1 MVFHNGEVVDVDV
14 RQMIE
19 SITREILQSM
29 SIPQVKKPK
38 WLFIFC
44 DSTAHESFADQFIAL
59 QNHGICHDILF
70 LDGETSSWLGMHRIE
85 CTGAGKIIA
94 TDEYAPAPL
103 ELPKEYDGIVIP
115 EIDLDNAARVVT
127 GLKGTIKAEIIF
139 SALVLGKAVLVGED
153 GPGMKRSDRRCLKT
167 LTLPGPYQKLFQRHV
182 NEMKELG
189 IEFMAQK
196 GLAASII
203 RKSRA
208 SQQEAALAL
217 PHQDTQGQQP
227 AAVKLLTADWV
238 KSQSDFPDQK
248 LVLRQGAIVSP
259 LAMDLLK
266 EKGIAVHYV
275 R

>member
-1 MVFHNGEVVDVDV
+1 MDV

-29 SIPQVKKPK
+29 STPQEKKPK

-44 DSTAHESFADQFIAL
+44 DSTAHEAFTDQFIAL

-85 CTGAGKIIA
+85 CAGAGKIIA

-115 EIDLDNAARVVT
+115 EIDLDNAARVVA
-127 GLKGTIKAEIIF
+127 GLKGSIKAEVIF
-139 SALVLGKAVLVGED
+139 SALVLGKPVLVGED
-153 GPGMKRSDRRCLKT
+153 VPGIKRSDRRCLKA
-167 LTLPGPYQKLFQRHV
+167 LSLPGPYQKLFQRHV
-182 NEMKELG
+182 NDMKELG
-189 IEFMAQK
+189 IEFAAQK
-196 GLAASII
+196 GLADAII
-203 RKSRA
+203 RKNRVS
-208 SQQEAALAL
+208 L
-217 PHQDTQGQQP
+217 PNHEPGSGGQQP
-227 AAVKLLTADWV
+227 VTAKLLTADWV
-238 KSQSDFPDQK
+238 KAQSEFTEDK

-266 EKGIAVHYV
+266 EKGVAVRYV

>member
-1 MVFHNGEVVDVDV
+1 MDV

-29 SIPQVKKPK
+29 SIPQEKKPK

-59 QNHGICHDILF
+59 QNHGICHDLLF
-70 LDGETSSWLGMHRIE
+70 LDGETSSWLGMNRIE
-85 CTGAGKIIA
+85 CGGAGKIIA
-94 TDEYAPAPL
+94 ADEYAPAPL

-115 EIDLDNAARVVT
+115 EIDLDNAARVVA

-139 SALVLGKAVLVGED
+139 SALILGKPVLVGED
-153 GPGMKRSDRRCLKT
+153 VPGIKRSDRRCLKT
-167 LTLPGPYQKLFQRHV
+167 LTLPGPYQKLFLRHV
-182 NEMKELG
+182 NDMKELG
-189 IEFMAQK
+189 IEFAPQH

-203 RKSRA
+203 RMNRA
-208 SQQEAALAL
+208 SRQAAELAS
-217 PHQDTQGQQP
+217 PHQDGQGRQP
-227 AAVKLLTADWV
+227 AAVKLLTAEWV
-238 KSQSDFPDQK
+238 RAQTDFPDST
-248 LVLRQGAIVSP
+248 LVLRQGAIISP

-266 EKGIAVHYV
+266 EKGIRVHYV

>member
-1 MVFHNGEVVDVDV
+1 MNV

-29 SIPQVKKPK
+29 STPQEKKPK

-44 DSTAHESFADQFIAL
+44 DSTAHEVFTDQFIAL

-85 CTGAGKIIA
+85 CAGAGKIIA

-115 EIDLDNAARVVT
+115 EIDLDNAARVVA
-127 GLKGTIKAEIIF
+127 GLKGSIKAEIIF
-139 SALVLGKAVLVGED
+139 SALVLGKPVLVGED
-153 GPGMKRSDRRCLKT
+153 VPGIKRSDRRCLKT
-167 LTLPGPYQKLFQRHV
+167 LSLPGPYQKLFQRRV
-182 NEMKELG
+182 NDMKELG
-189 IEFMAQK
+189 IEFAAQK
-196 GLAASII
+196 GLADVII
-203 RKSRA
+203 RKKKA
-208 SQQEAALAL
+208 SQQATTFALHNHE
-217 PHQDTQGQQP
+217 PGSEGQQP
-227 AAVKLLTADWV
+227 VLAKLLTADWV
-238 KSQSDFPDQK
+238 KAQSEFTEDK

-266 EKGIAVHYV
+266 EKGVAVHYV

>member
-1 MVFHNGEVVDVDV
+1 MDV

-29 SIPQVKKPK
+29 SIPQEKKPK

-44 DSTAHESFADQFIAL
+44 DSTAHEAFTDQFIAL

-85 CTGAGKIIA
+85 CAGAGKIIA

-115 EIDLDNAARVVT
+115 EIDLDNAARVVA
-127 GLKGTIKAEIIF
+127 GLKGSIKAEIIF
-139 SALVLGKAVLVGED
+139 SALVLGKPVLVGED
-153 GPGMKRSDRRCLKT
+153 VPGIKRSDRRCLKT
-167 LTLPGPYQKLFQRHV
+167 LSLPGPYQKLFQRHV
-182 NEMKELG
+182 NDMKELG
-189 IEFMAQK
+189 IEFAAQK
-196 GLAASII
+196 GLADAII
-203 RKSRA
+203 RKNRA
-208 SQQEAALAL
+208 SL
-217 PHQDTQGQQP
+217 PNHEPVSGGQQP
-227 AAVKLLTADWV
+227 VTAKLLTADWV
-238 KSQSDFPDQK
+238 RAQSEFTEDR

-266 EKGIAVHYV
+266 EKGVAVHYV